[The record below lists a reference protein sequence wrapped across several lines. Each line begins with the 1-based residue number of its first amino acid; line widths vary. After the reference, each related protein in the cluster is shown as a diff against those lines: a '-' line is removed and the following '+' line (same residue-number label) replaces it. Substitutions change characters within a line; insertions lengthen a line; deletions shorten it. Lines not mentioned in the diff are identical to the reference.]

1 MSRQPGLGGQVQAS
15 LLLLVHHL
23 QWITEPLPNLLLYLA
38 EDEPS
43 PSTHDDVELVA
54 AGPGVLRK
62 DPVTAQAV
70 PPDRTALGA
79 QTLEGCPAKV
89 CAPSAVRSGG
99 TACAV
104 TGSLRRTPGPAA
116 TSSTSS
122 CVEGEGSSSA
132 R

>member
-43 PSTHDDVELVA
+43 PPTHDDVELVA
-54 AGPGVLRK
+54 AGPGVLRE
-62 DPVTAQAV
+62 DPVTAQAI

-79 QTLEGCPAKV
+79 QTLAGH
-89 CAPSAVRSGG
+89 PSRLRAESSCDCHGLR
-99 TACAV
+99 TA
-104 TGSLRRTPGPAA
+104 LRTRNLFV
-116 TSSTSS
+116 SSTASLFPT
-122 CVEGEGSSSA
+122 GP
-132 R
+132 